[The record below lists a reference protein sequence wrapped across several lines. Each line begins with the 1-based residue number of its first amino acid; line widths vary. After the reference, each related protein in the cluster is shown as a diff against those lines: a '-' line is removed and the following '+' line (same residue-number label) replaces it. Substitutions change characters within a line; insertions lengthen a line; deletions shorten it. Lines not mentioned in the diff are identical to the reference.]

1 MSFVRE
7 EITTKLLNSV
17 NMKVEGPLP
26 SFIQNYLSFKYGFV
40 PPHSNKRI
48 ISDGIGDLKEF
59 AIYMFQCDALLNVEG
74 LEFDYS
80 CFIVSK
86 EHLQDIAE
94 YSIPNY
100 DGNDYVIRSWNHID
114 FHFIKTPFF
123 MINNI
128 VHPETYD
135 TKTLYLSALYEIHSL
150 PYFDKNLMPFGEGI
164 MEFFKDCSFHRLQ
177 FKDVV
182 SKLILSQFPS
192 FNDYYRAIL
201 PVLLNHL
208 VISNEY
214 TTILP
219 VPNNFSYTESKS
231 SVLLN
236 VNVPTI
242 ITENYVI
249 SEYDEKLMKKY
260 EDNLNS
266 LLPFETP
273 VYSYPIYSPLDKK
286 IVYYGNSALNCELY
300 MNILS
305 RVKEADNTTL
315 ERIYKLKKS
324 IGKYLKGYYFAY
336 HMQHSIYS
344 HLYPVSPFPSPKIVY
359 ENKDIYYPTWTLNQI
374 KSIKNKEDLFKV
386 IIKTVWHNNKFMVN
400 KLDKDLKTLINNQ
413 SINDLQFYNKITEL
427 YKINKPKETGF
438 DRGQFRFDEIN
449 KLGLFND
456 LVINDYTKYLDFG
469 GGIGDVSSS
478 IAKNLRLKKENSFV
492 TDIQNWLGKEHTD
505 EYVKHIT
512 YRYLKTNL
520 LPFEKQ
526 TFDLIT
532 CLQVLHH
539 IPDKKYT
546 ISQLRKVIKS
556 TGILIVR
563 EHDCRDVQDRTMID
577 IEHSL
582 HAYAVDEQG
591 IDYFQNY
598 HDNYMSK
605 SELSTLMI
613 EGGFELVNTFPEKGI
628 TRYYYSVWKPA
639 SSKKVEKPSDRPIEK
654 PKSKSW
660 ADDYSSDEEEEVDLS
675 LDKNKQ
681 PNLTFKQLSS
691 YNKGDVVNEMK
702 NIGFPYHKYYINK
715 PEFYFNNLKNFKY
728 TLNPE
733 IVNRVDGIYFKSR
746 ISYTF
751 KEPQLFGMT
760 KSMTPT
766 LVTMKEDY
774 NTIDV
779 ITNLYTEEERIKAK
793 VYKGKAE
800 AISPFEFW
808 MTQKSKIID
817 LIYSEKQPL
826 NSYTLREALFKLSPE
841 ATLFKTT
848 VAKSIYDIFKPTHI
862 LDMSSGWG
870 DRLIA
875 AIAYGEASGV
885 DVKYSGFDPN
895 SSLKYKYMNIVY
907 RLAGN
912 KSNNFKVRTEPFE
925 TANLKDI
932 KDVDLFFSS
941 PPYFDFE
948 IYTNEETQSIN
959 NYKTYNDWLVR
970 FLFRSIKNA
979 FSVIVKDGYFVMHIT
994 DTGNMRNVCELI
1006 KLYIEEHLDG
1016 SYIGCIFT
1024 QAPGKRRHPM
1034 WVFKKDQKVK
1044 TELPAPL
1051 TPSGFGAFGDGT
1063 GIKRETDKVMDKLY
1077 REIAKL
1083 IISFENE
1090 PNITSGS
1097 SGPVPSSKKKRPI
1110 EKNASSQP
1118 YDESGRYVGF
1128 NF

>member
-7 EITTKLLNSV
+7 EITSKLLNSV

-26 SFIQNYLSFKYGFV
+26 SFIQNYLSFKYNFV
-40 PPHSNKRI
+40 PRSSNERINPYRI
-48 ISDGIGDLKEF
+48 IDLDGF
-59 AIYMFQCDALLNVEG
+59 ALYMLECNCLLNVEG

-80 CFIVSK
+80 CFILSQD
-86 EHLQDIAE
+86 HLDDVVE
-94 YSIPNY
+94 YSIPGS
-100 DGNDYVIRSWNHID
+100 DGNDYIVRNSNYYD

-135 TKTLYLSALYEIHSL
+135 TKTLYLSGLYEIFTNPS
-150 PYFDKNLMPFGEGI
+150 FDKNLMPFGEGI
-164 MEFFKDCSFHRLQ
+164 IEFFRECSLRNLP

-182 SKLILSQFPS
+182 SKLILSQLPS
-192 FNDYYRAIL
+192 FNDYFEAIL
-201 PVLLNHL
+201 PFIVKYAN
-208 VISNEY
+208 ITQEY
-214 TTILP
+214 TSILP
-219 VPNNFSYTESKS
+219 IKRTDTFYPESKS

-236 VNVPTI
+236 VNVPAI
-242 ITENYVI
+242 HTENYVF

-260 EDNLNS
+260 EENLNS
-266 LLPFETP
+266 LLPFKTP
-273 VYSYPIYSPLDKK
+273 IYSYPLYSPLDKK
-286 IVYYGNSALNCELY
+286 VVYYGNSALNYELY
-300 MNILS
+300 IKILS
-305 RVKEADNTTL
+305 RVKEWDNTIL
-315 ERIYKLKKS
+315 ERIYKFKKS
-324 IGKYLKGYYFAY
+324 VAGYLKGYYFAY
-336 HMQHSIYS
+336 HIQHSIYS
-344 HLYPVSPFPSPKIVY
+344 NLYPVSPFPSPQKPQEIPQ
-359 ENKDIYYPTWTLNQI
+359 YYPTWTLGQI
-374 KSIKNKEDLFKV
+374 KSIKNKEDLLKV
-386 IIKTVWHNNKFMVN
+386 IIKTVWHNNKFMAN
-400 KLDKDLKTLINNQ
+400 KLDKDLRSLIGNQ
-413 SINDLQFYNKITEL
+413 SINDLQFYNIINEL
-427 YKINKPKETGF
+427 YKNNKPKETGF

-449 KLGLFND
+449 KLGLFKD

-478 IAKNLRLKKENSFV
+478 IAKNLKLKKENSFV

-520 LPFEKQ
+520 LPFEKE

-546 ISQLRKVIKS
+546 ISQLRKVIKNN
-556 TGILIVR
+556 GILIVR
-563 EHDCRDVQDRTMID
+563 EHDCRDSQDRTMID

-598 HDNYMSK
+598 HDNYMTK
-605 SELSTLMI
+605 SELSTLMA
-613 EGGFELVNTFPEKGI
+613 EGGFELLDTFPEKGI

-639 SSKKVEKPSDRPIEK
+639 GFKVEKPIEK
-654 PKSKSW
+654 PKPKNW
-660 ADDYSSDEEEEVDLS
+660 ADYSSDEDEEVDLT
-675 LDKNKQ
+675 LDKNNQ
-681 PNLTFKQLSS
+681 PNLTFKQLST
-691 YNKGDVVNEMK
+691 YNKDDVVAEMK
-702 NIGFPYHKYYINK
+702 NVDFPYHKYYINK

-733 IVNRVDGIYFKSR
+733 IVDKIQGIYFKSR

-751 KEPQLFGMT
+751 KEPELFGMT

-779 ITNLYTEEERIKAK
+779 ITNLFTEEQRMKAK
-793 VYKGKAE
+793 VYKGKSE

-808 MTQKSKIID
+808 MTQKSKIIEV
-817 LIYSEKQPL
+817 IYSEKQPL
-826 NSYTLREALFKLSPE
+826 NSYTLREALFKLVPE

-875 AIAYGEASGV
+875 AIAYGESSGV
-885 DVKYSGFDPN
+885 NVKYSGFDPN
-895 SSLKYKYMNIVY
+895 SALKYKYMDIVDK
-907 RLAGN
+907 LAPRN
-912 KSNNFKVRTEPFE
+912 KYHNFKVRTEPFE

-1034 WVFKKDQKVK
+1034 WVFKNTGPEAPDTK
-1044 TELPAPL
+1044 TKIE
-1051 TPSGFGAFGDGT
+1051 
-1063 GIKRETDKVMDKLY
+1063 KKVMDNLY
-1077 REIAKL
+1077 PEVSNL
-1083 IISFENE
+1083 IISVENE
-1090 PNITSGS
+1090 PK
-1097 SGPVPSSKKKRPI
+1097 PEKKAGKRAVSFANGAKGDKA
-1110 EKNASSQP
+1110 ERKVQSQP

>member
-7 EITTKLLNSV
+7 EITSKLLNSV

-26 SFIQNYLSFKYGFV
+26 SFIQNYLSFKYNFT
-40 PPHSNKRI
+40 PPPSNKRI
-48 ISDGIGDLKEF
+48 DPYRIIHLDGF
-59 AIYMFQCDALLNVEG
+59 ALYMLECNCLLNVEG

-80 CFIVSK
+80 CFIVSQD
-86 EHLQDIAE
+86 HLDDVVE
-94 YSIPNY
+94 YSIPGS
-100 DGNDYVIRSWNHID
+100 DGNDYIVRKSNYFD
-114 FHFIKTPFF
+114 FHFTKTPFF

-135 TKTLYLSALYEIHSL
+135 TKTLYLSGLYEIFTNPS
-150 PYFDKNLMPFGEGI
+150 FDKNLMPFGEGVI
-164 MEFFKDCSFHRLQ
+164 EFFRECRLRNLP

-192 FNDYYRAIL
+192 FNDYFEAIL
-201 PVLLNHL
+201 PFIVKYAN
-208 VISNEY
+208 ITQEY
-214 TTILP
+214 TSILP
-219 VPNNFSYTESKS
+219 NKRNDFFYPESKS

-236 VNVPTI
+236 VNAPAI
-242 ITENYVI
+242 QTENYVF

-260 EDNLNS
+260 EENLNS

-273 VYSYPIYSPLDKK
+273 VYSYPLYSPLDKK
-286 IVYYGNSALNCELY
+286 VVYYGNSALNYELY
-300 MNILS
+300 IKILS
-305 RVKEADNTTL
+305 RVKEGDNSTL
-315 ERIYKLKKS
+315 ERIYKFKKS
-324 IGKYLKGYYFAY
+324 VAHYLKGHYFAY
-336 HMQHSIYS
+336 HMQHSIYAN
-344 HLYPVSPFPSPKIVY
+344 LYPVSPFPYPPKSQEIPQ
-359 ENKDIYYPTWTLNQI
+359 YYPTWTLGQI

-386 IIKTVWHNNKFMVN
+386 IIKTVWHNNKFMAN
-400 KLDKDLKTLINNQ
+400 KLEKDLKPLIGNNI
-413 SINDLQFYNKITEL
+413 INDLQFYNTINQL
-427 YKINKPKETGF
+427 YKNNKPKETGF

-478 IAKNLRLKKENSFV
+478 IAKNLKLKKENSFV

-505 EYVKHIT
+505 EYVKYIT

-520 LPFEKQ
+520 LPFENE

-546 ISQLRKVIKS
+546 ISQLRKVIKPN
-556 TGILIVR
+556 GILIVR
-563 EHDCRDVQDRTMID
+563 EHDCRDSQDRTMID

-605 SELSTLMI
+605 NELSNLMS
-613 EGGFELVNTFPEKGI
+613 EGGFEMVNTFPEKGI
-628 TRYYYSVWKPA
+628 TRYYYSVWKP
-639 SSKKVEKPSDRPIEK
+639 SGSKKVEKPIEK

-681 PNLTFKQLSS
+681 PNLIFKQLST
-691 YNKGDVVNEMK
+691 YNKGDVVDEMK
-702 NIGFPYHKYYINK
+702 SIGFPYHKYYINK
-715 PEFYFNNLKNFKY
+715 PDYYFNNLKNFKY

-733 IVNRVDGIYFKSR
+733 IVDRIQGIYFKSR

-751 KEPQLFGMT
+751 KEPQLFGTPGALGPVT

-779 ITNLYTEEERIKAK
+779 ITNLFTEEERIKAK

-800 AISPFEFW
+800 AVSPFEFW
-808 MTQKSKIID
+808 MTDKSKIID

-848 VAKSIYDIFKPTHI
+848 VAKSIYDIFKPKHI

-875 AIAYGEASGV
+875 AIAYGADSGV

-895 SSLKYKYMNIVY
+895 SSLKYKYMNIVNT
-907 RLAGN
+907 LA
-912 KSNNFKVRTEPFE
+912 KRKENFKVRTEPFE

-1006 KLYIEEHLDG
+1006 KLYIEEYLDG

-1044 TELPAPL
+1044 T
-1051 TPSGFGAFGDGT
+1051 
-1063 GIKRETDKVMDKLY
+1063 DKVMSNLY
-1077 REIAKL
+1077 PEISNL
-1083 IISFENE
+1083 ILSVENE
-1090 PNITSGS
+1090 P
-1097 SGPVPSSKKKRPI
+1097 SSKQKSVETVKKVHSQKIPD
-1110 EKNASSQP
+1110 NSQP
-1118 YDESGRYVGF
+1118 YAEDGRYVGF

>member
-1 MSFVRE
+1 MNFVRE
-7 EITTKLLNSV
+7 EITAKLLNNV
-17 NMKVEGPLP
+17 NIKVEGSLP
-26 SFIQNYLSFKYGFV
+26 SFIQNYLSVKYNFV
-40 PPHSNKRI
+40 PAV
-48 ISDGIGDLKEF
+48 IGKNNFSYKLDSLEAF
-59 AIYMFQCDALLNVEG
+59 AIYMFQCNALLNVEG
-74 LEFDYS
+74 LQFDHSCFVVSREHQYDLIKYAIPQPDGFDYVVRTS
-80 CFIVSK
+80 
-86 EHLQDIAE
+86 
-94 YSIPNY
+94 NY
-100 DGNDYVIRSWNHID
+100 LD
-114 FHFIKTPFF
+114 FKFVKTPFF

-135 TKTLYLSALYEIHSL
+135 TKTLYLSALYEVSSS
-150 PYFDKNLMPFGEGI
+150 PSFDKNLMPFGEGI
-164 MEFFKDCSFHRLQ
+164 TDFFRECNILRLP

-182 SKLILSQFPS
+182 SKLILSQLPS
-192 FNDYYRAIL
+192 FDDYFNAIL
-201 PVLLNHL
+201 PILLNN
-208 VISNEY
+208 IFIADTYPS
-214 TTILP
+214 ILK
-219 VPNNFSYTESKS
+219 VPENFSYPESKS

-236 VNVPTI
+236 VNKPSI
-242 ITENYVI
+242 IEKGII

-260 EDNLNS
+260 EYNLNS
-266 LLPFETP
+266 LLPFETLI
-273 VYSYPIYSPLDKK
+273 YSYPLYSPLDKN
-286 IVYYGNSALNCELY
+286 IIYYGNSSSNYEIYLKIFNRAMESDN
-300 MNILS
+300 NTLS
-305 RVKEADNTTL
+305 RV
-315 ERIYKLKKS
+315 YKLKKS
-324 IGKYLKGYYFAY
+324 IGDYLKGYYFAY
-336 HMQHSIYS
+336 HMQHSNYS
-344 HLYPVSPFPSPKIVY
+344 HLYPISPFPSPKYGSGYQEIPQ
-359 ENKDIYYPTWTLNQI
+359 NIYYPTWTLGQI
-374 KSIKNKEDLFKV
+374 KSIKNKDDLLRV
-386 IIKTVWHNNKFMVN
+386 IIKTVWHNDKFMAN
-400 KLDKDLKTLINNQ
+400 RLDKDLKSLINNQ
-413 SINDLQFYNKITEL
+413 SINDLQFYNKITEM
-427 YKINKPKETGF
+427 YKNNKPKETGF
-438 DRGQFRFDEIN
+438 DRGLFRFNEIN

-456 LVINDYTKYLDFG
+456 LVVNDYTKYLDFG

-478 IAKNLRLKKENSFV
+478 IAKNLKLKKENSFV

-505 EYVKHIT
+505 EYVKYIT
-512 YRYLKTNL
+512 YRYLKTNS
-520 LPFEKQ
+520 LPFEKE

-556 TGILIVR
+556 NGILIVR

-598 HDNYMSK
+598 HDNYMTK
-605 SELSTLMI
+605 SELSTLMT
-613 EGGFELVNTFPEKGI
+613 EGGFELVSTFPEKGI

-639 SSKKVEKPSDRPIEK
+639 GVKVEKPK
-654 PKSKSW
+654 PKSW
-660 ADDYSSDEEEEVDLS
+660 ADYSSDEEVDLN
-675 LDKNKQ
+675 LDKNNQ
-681 PNLTFKQLSS
+681 PNLTFKQLST
-691 YNKGDVVNEMK
+691 YDKDDVVVEMK

-733 IVNRVDGIYFKSR
+733 IVDKIQGIYFKSR
-746 ISYTF
+746 ITYTF
-751 KEPQLFGMT
+751 KEPQLFGMS

-779 ITNLYTEEERIKAK
+779 ITNLFTEEERMKAK
-793 VYKGKAE
+793 VYKGKSE
-800 AISPFEFW
+800 ALSPFEFW

-826 NSYTLREALFKLSPE
+826 NSYTLREALFNLAPE

-895 SSLKYKYMNIVY
+895 SSLKYKYMNIVSK
-907 RLAGN
+907 LAI
-912 KSNNFKVRTEPFE
+912 KQENFKVRTEPFE
-925 TANLKDI
+925 TANLKNI

-948 IYTNEETQSIN
+948 VYTNEETQSIN
-959 NYKTYNDWLVR
+959 NYKTYNDWIVK

-1006 KLYIEEHLDG
+1006 KLYIEEYLDG

-1034 WVFKKDQKVK
+1034 WVFKNTK
-1044 TELPAPL
+1044 TKFE
-1051 TPSGFGAFGDGT
+1051 
-1063 GIKRETDKVMDKLY
+1063 KKVMDKLY
-1077 REIAKL
+1077 PEIAKL

-1090 PNITSGS
+1090 PKIKEEKKSVKK
-1097 SGPVPSSKKKRPI
+1097 PVEEGTKAGKKVQ
-1110 EKNASSQP
+1110 SQP
-1118 YDESGRYVGF
+1118 YDESGNYVGF

>member
-7 EITTKLLNSV
+7 EITSKLLNSV
-17 NMKVEGPLP
+17 NMKVEGSLP
-26 SFIQNYLSFKYGFV
+26 SFIQNYLSFKYNFT
-40 PPHSNKRI
+40 PPPSSKRI
-48 ISDGIGDLKEF
+48 IKPYRLNDSEGF
-59 AIYMFQCDALLNVEG
+59 ALYMLQCSCLLNVEG
-74 LEFDYS
+74 LEFDHS
-80 CFIVSK
+80 CFIVTKYEEEDVS
-86 EHLQDIAE
+86 Q
-94 YSIPNY
+94 YSIQGY
-100 DGNDYVIRSWNHID
+100 DGFDYIIRSPVYYD
-114 FHFIKTPFF
+114 FNFIKTPFF

-135 TKTLYLSALYEIHSL
+135 TKTLYLSALYQVQTS
-150 PYFDKNLMPFGEGI
+150 PYFDEKLMPFGEGVI
-164 MEFFKDCSFHRLQ
+164 DFFRKCEMEGLA

-192 FNDYYRAIL
+192 FNDYFEAVL
-201 PVLLNHL
+201 PVIINYLD
-208 VISNEY
+208 ISNVY
-214 TTILP
+214 TSIFLIKRNDFFYP
-219 VPNNFSYTESKS
+219 ESKS
-231 SVLLN
+231 SVLLD
-236 VNVPTI
+236 VNEPANI
-242 ITENYVI
+242 SENYVV

-260 EDNLNS
+260 EENLNS
-266 LLPFETP
+266 LLPFKTP
-273 VYSYPIYSPLDKK
+273 VYSYPLYSPLDKK
-286 IVYYGNSALNCELY
+286 VVYYGNSAVNYELY
-300 MNILS
+300 IKILS
-305 RVKEADNTTL
+305 RVKELDNTTL
-315 ERIYKLKKS
+315 ERIYKFKKS
-324 IGKYLKGYYFAY
+324 VAGYLKGYYFAY

-344 HLYPVSPFPSPKIVY
+344 HLYPISPFPSPPKSQEVPQ
-359 ENKDIYYPTWTLNQI
+359 YYPTWTLGQI
-374 KSIKNKEDLFKV
+374 KSIKNKEDLLKV
-386 IIKTVWHNNKFMVN
+386 IIKTIWHNNKYMAT
-400 KLDKDLKTLINNQ
+400 KLEKDLKSLINNQ
-413 SINDLQFYNKITEL
+413 TINDLQFYNTINQM
-427 YKINKPKETGF
+427 YKNNKPKETGF

-456 LVINDYTKYLDFG
+456 LVINDYTRYLDFG

-478 IAKNLRLKKENSFV
+478 IAKNLKLKKENSFV

-520 LPFEKQ
+520 LPFEKE

-546 ISQLRKVIKS
+546 ISQLRKVIKNN
-556 TGILIVR
+556 GILIVR
-563 EHDCRDVQDRTMID
+563 EHDCRDSQDRTMID

-605 SELSTLMI
+605 SELSTLMT
-613 EGGFELVNTFPEKGI
+613 EGGFELVSTFPEKGI

-639 SSKKVEKPSDRPIEK
+639 SSKKVQKPIEK
-654 PKSKSW
+654 PKPKNW
-660 ADDYSSDEEEEVDLS
+660 ADYSSDEEEEVDLN
-675 LDKNKQ
+675 LDKNNQ
-681 PNLTFKQLSS
+681 PNLTFKQLST
-691 YNKGDVVNEMK
+691 YDKDNVVAEMK
-702 NIGFPYHKYYINK
+702 NVSFPYHKYYINK
-715 PEFYFNNLKNFKY
+715 PDFYFNNLKNFKY

-733 IVNRVDGIYFKSR
+733 IVNRVDGIYFRSR

-779 ITNLYTEEERIKAK
+779 ITNLFTEEERMKAK

-826 NSYTLREALFKLSPE
+826 NSYTLREALFKLAPE

-848 VAKSIYDIFKPTHI
+848 VAKSIYDIFKPKHI
-862 LDMSSGWG
+862 LDMSAGWG

-875 AIAYGEASGV
+875 AIAYGESSGV
-885 DVKYSGFDPN
+885 NVRYSGFDPN
-895 SSLKYKYMNIVY
+895 SSLEPRYKNIVSK
-907 RLAGN
+907 LARRIN
-912 KSNNFKVRTEPFE
+912 QSNFKVRTEPFE
-925 TANLKDI
+925 TANLRDI
-932 KDVDLFFSS
+932 RNVDLFFSS

-979 FSVIVKDGYFVMHIT
+979 FSVIIKDGYFVMHIT

-1034 WVFKKDQKVK
+1034 WVFKKDQTVK
-1044 TELPAPL
+1044 
-1051 TPSGFGAFGDGT
+1051 
-1063 GIKRETDKVMDKLY
+1063 KDKVMDKLY
-1077 REIAKL
+1077 PEVSNL
-1083 IISFENE
+1083 IISVENE
-1090 PNITSGS
+1090 PK
-1097 SGPVPSSKKKRPI
+1097 PKKKV
-1110 EKNASSQP
+1110 EKDDEPVTGRKVKSQP
-1118 YDESGRYVGF
+1118 YDEDGRYVGF